1 MSSEPAASTGRRRRL
16 SSVGAL
22 PTGRAID
29 VLVKSLLSLDDQ
41 LTAVDMDHAVR
52 NQYSFLVKK
61 WLETPEGRTIDK
73 LVNNVALQDASGE
86 KARRVMNEII
96 HKIPPTN
103 AEDHHTHHGHVI
115 SALPTVGEEHQ
126 GLVRAETAADG
137 HLIVHRTRYDEEG
150 VAVDEEVVNEDA
162 AMHADSQI
170 SKKEEKAG
178 EEKKSEGEESSAADS
193 AKMTTTE
200 TSIPEELKGSATEY
214 GESDAII
221 RKRLAEKE
229 EEEEWIDPINRPN
242 HELSIRDYER
252 NLEKLQMSRA
262 REEKN
267 DHKEA
272 KKLLEEYKEQERE
285 AELEKLHEHDDD
297 TFDDLY
303 HLDSRLRDDV
313 YDDEVELCVL
323 FFVFFFEPLST
334 ASSSSSSSKS
344 NSPNQ

>member
-1 MSSEPAASTGRRRRL
+1 MSSEPAAATGRRRRL
-16 SSVGAL
+16 SSGGAL

-103 AEDHHTHHGHVI
+103 AENHHTHHGHVI

-126 GLVRAETAADG
+126 GLMRAETAADG

-150 VAVDEEVVNEDA
+150 LAVDEEVVNEDA
-162 AMHADSQI
+162 A
-170 SKKEEKAG
+170 
-178 EEKKSEGEESSAADS
+178 DS
-193 AKMTTTE
+193 AKT

-214 GESDAII
+214 GESDAMI

-242 HELSIRDYER
+242 HDLSIRDYER
-252 NLEKLQMSRA
+252 NLEELQSSRA

-272 KKLLEEYKEQERE
+272 KKLLEEYREQERE

-297 TFDDLY
+297 TFNDLY
-303 HLDSRLRDDV
+303 LLDSRLRDDV

-323 FFVFFFEPLST
+323 FFFLFFLFLDRFST
-334 ASSSSSSSKS
+334 ASSSSSSSS
-344 NSPNQ
+344 SSCSSSFSL